1 LKLGK
6 KIRKRAKSVYIY
18 FHCLPDKKK
27 KKKTWREGGRGNDGR
42 ILGSG
47 FEIERSGWILEI

>member
-27 KKKTWREGGRGNDGR
+27 KKKTWREGGRGMMGGYWVVGLR
-42 ILGSG
+42 
-47 FEIERSGWILEI
+47 